1 VYIEPVFSQP
11 DVLAQLPAETA
22 AFQQVDQMWKDL
34 MRRTHAVPNVL
45 ESLLAPK
52 LLERLVGAS
61 KTLDAVRR
69 SLDIYLEAKRV
80 SFPRFY
86 FLSDDELVEVRTR
99 VYFRLL
105 ARAASPIPRASLSSL
120 GALAGAGAVADAD
133 GSAATRPSAV

>member
-1 VYIEPVFSQP
+1 MFSQP

-86 FLSDDELVEVRTR
+86 FLSDDELVEVRTSACL
-99 VYFRLL
+99 FP
-105 ARAASPIPRASLSSL
+105 SPIPRTSLLSL

>member
-1 VYIEPVFSQP
+1 MYIEPVFSQP

-86 FLSDDELVEVRTR
+86 FLSDDELVEVRPR
-99 VYFRLL
+99 VYFP
-105 ARAASPIPRASLSSL
+105 SPIPRMSLSASSL

>member
-1 VYIEPVFSQP
+1 MFSQP

-99 VYFRLL
+99 VYFPL
-105 ARAASPIPRASLSSL
+105 ARAASPIPRTSLSSL
-120 GALAGAGAVADAD
+120 GALAGAGAVSDAD

>member
-1 VYIEPVFSQP
+1 MYIEPVFSQP

-86 FLSDDELVEVRTR
+86 FLSDDELVEVRTSACL
-99 VYFRLL
+99 FP
-105 ARAASPIPRASLSSL
+105 SGSS
-120 GALAGAGAVADAD
+120 GIADTSSVAAVAWCAC
-133 GSAATRPSAV
+133 RC